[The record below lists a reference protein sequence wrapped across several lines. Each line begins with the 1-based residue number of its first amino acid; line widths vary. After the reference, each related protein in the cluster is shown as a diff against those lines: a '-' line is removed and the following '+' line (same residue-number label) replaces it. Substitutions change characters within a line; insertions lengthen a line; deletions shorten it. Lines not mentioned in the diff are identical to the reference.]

1 MLDDCE
7 KSFRASQERDQDPDT
22 FIYDSKGMMAITC
35 RHDIPLYIADIKTLG
50 EPRYHAIALL
60 RKIASELPPSATIG
74 VMYDIADQL
83 ERSIAKV
90 GCVIL
95 TIHHFEAD

>member
-1 MLDDCE
+1 M
-7 KSFRASQERDQDPDT
+7 
-22 FIYDSKGMMAITC
+22 
-35 RHDIPLYIADIKTLG
+35 G
-50 EPRYHAIALL
+50 EPRYYAVALL
-60 RKIASELPPSATIG
+60 RKIASGLPPSATIG